1 MKKSLRALAVVAA
14 TSFLGACGLFGDDDE
29 ELQPAELVDF
39 EPTVKI
45 KRVWDARLG
54 GESEFLRIAL
64 QPAGDGSRIYAASQD
79 GKVTAFDPES
89 GRQAW
94 RTDLGIELS
103 AGPGVGEGRV
113 VVMAKD
119 GVAIMLDAASGEEQW
134 RADVEAESLAG
145 PLIRD
150 DTVIVQT
157 IDNRLQALS
166 VFDGR
171 LRWSIQQ
178 TAPALPVRGSATPVL
193 VGTSVIAGFD
203 NGRLV
208 AAELDTG
215 TVAWESMISPPT
227 GRSDLERLADIDG
240 AIAVVGQDVYVS
252 GYQGRTA
259 ALAAESGQVLWYRD
273 ISSLAG
279 VSASWNSVY
288 TVREDGEIIALTRRN
303 GAEEWRSDL
312 LLRREP
318 TLAVPFNTTVVAGDL
333 EGYLHFFSNIDG
345 EPVARVRHGSA
356 AITSDPVV
364 IANQLYVQSDN
375 GTLAAYVVVD
385 DRPQRSAPD
394 IAEDGS

>member
-1 MKKSLRALAVVAA
+1 MNNSLRAMAVIAA
-14 TSFLGACGLFGDDDE
+14 TSILGACGLFGDDDE
-29 ELQPAELVDF
+29 ELQPAELIEF
-39 EPTVKI
+39 APSVKI
-45 KRVWDARLG
+45 KREWDARLG
-54 GESEFLRIAL
+54 GDSEFLLVAL
-64 QPAGDGSRIYAASQD
+64 RPAGDGNRIYAASQD
-79 GKVTAFDPES
+79 GNVTAFDPES
-89 GRQAW
+89 GKQIW
-94 RTDLGIELS
+94 RTALDMELS

-113 VVMAKD
+113 VVLAKD
-119 GVAIMLDAASGEEQW
+119 GIAVLLDAANGEEQW
-134 RADVEAESLAG
+134 RADVAAESLAG

-150 DTVIVQT
+150 ESVIVQT

-166 VFDGR
+166 LFDGR
-171 LRWSIQQ
+171 TRWSIQQ
-178 TAPALPVRGSATPVL
+178 TAPALSVRGSATPVL
-193 VGTSVIAGFD
+193 VGMTVISGFD

-215 TVAWESMISPPT
+215 TIIWESMISPPS
-227 GRSDLERLADIDG
+227 GRSDLDRLADIDG
-240 AIAVVGQDVYVS
+240 AIAVVGQDVYVT

-259 ALAAESGQVLWYRD
+259 ALASESGQVLWDRD

-279 VSASWNSVY
+279 IAASWNSVY

-303 GAEEWRSDL
+303 GAEEWRNDT

-318 TLAVPFNTTVVAGDL
+318 TLAVPFNTTVVTGDF

-364 IANQLYVQSDN
+364 IANRLYVQSDN
-375 GTLAAYVVVD
+375 GTLAAYTLVE

-394 IAEDGS
+394 IAEDGA

>member
-1 MKKSLRALAVVAA
+1 MNNSLRVMAVIAA

-29 ELQPAELVDF
+29 ELQPAELVEF
-39 EPTVKI
+39 EPSVKI

-54 GESEFLRIAL
+54 GESEFLLVAL
-64 QPAGDGSRIYAASQD
+64 QPAGDGNRIYAASQD
-79 GKVTAFDPES
+79 GKVSAFDPDS
-89 GRQAW
+89 GRQIW
-94 RTDLGIELS
+94 RTDLELELS

-113 VVMAKD
+113 AVLGKD
-119 GVAIMLDAASGEEQW
+119 GSAIILDAESGEEQW
-134 RADVEAESLAG
+134 RVDVAAEALAR
-145 PLIRD
+145 PVIRGE
-150 DTVIVQT
+150 TVIVQT

-166 VFDGR
+166 LFDGR
-171 LRWSIQQ
+171 PRWSIQQ
-178 TAPALPVRGSATPVL
+178 TAPALSVRGSATPVL
-193 VGTSVIAGFD
+193 VGTTVIAGFD

-208 AAELDTG
+208 AAELESG
-215 TVAWESMISPPT
+215 TVIWESMVSPPS
-227 GRSDLERLADIDG
+227 GRSDLDRLADIDG

-259 ALAAESGQVLWYRD
+259 ALASESGQVLWYRD
-273 ISSLAG
+273 ISSLTGIA
-279 VSASWNSVY
+279 ASWNSVY
-288 TVREDGEIIALTRRN
+288 TVREDGEIVSLTRRN
-303 GAEEWRSDL
+303 GAEEWRNDS

-318 TLAVPFNTTVVAGDL
+318 TLAVPFNTTIVTGDL

-345 EPVARVRHGSA
+345 EPVARVRHGNA

-375 GTLAAYVVVD
+375 GTLAAYTVVD

>member
-178 TAPALPVRGSATPVL
+178 TAPALSVRGSATPVL

-375 GTLAAYVVVD
+375 GTLAAYVLVD